1 MKENNQKS
9 QQGNEG
15 QYEQRRKSQT
25 YQSRM
30 AEAA

>member
-1 MKENNQKS
+1 MKENNQKTL
-9 QQGNEG
+9 QGSEE
-15 QYEQRRKSQT
+15 QYEGRRKSEN